1 MMPTR
6 GVPHE
11 KELPVP
17 DEGRAVEALGQA
29 VDFHRFAAKA
39 GGDGPQLQRVVLRA
53 DFPIPQ
59 GFVPFDAGPAF
70 GAAARAPRPST
81 RPPGAAGSWRLR
93 SVPWAIS
100 FPLGLQLE
108 KAGIVGFV
116 DVQPAMVDFRDFPH
130 HPVEKVPIVG
140 DHQDGAFIFLQIV
153 LEPDHHPPV
162 QVVGRLVQNEQ
173 LAGGNEGGGHGHP
186 LFCPPDSRDT
196 GRSKSGSPRR
206 VRMALASNSLWV
218 APAACSTCS
227 RIVAPERKSGFCG
240 R

>member
-1 MMPTR
+1 MR
-6 GVPHE
+6 
-11 KELPVP
+11 
-17 DEGRAVEALGQA
+17 D
-29 VDFHRFAAKA
+29 
-39 GGDGPQLQRVVLRA
+39 
-53 DFPIPQ
+53 
-59 GFVPFDAGPAF
+59 PAF
-70 GAAARAPRPST
+70 GAAGAGAPGHPLGL
-81 RPPGAAGSWRLR
+81 PAQQALALALGALGYL
-93 SVPWAIS
+93 

-186 LFCPPDSRDT
+186 LFLPAGQQGHGTVEVRQPQAGENGFGLEFFMGGAGGMQHLLQDCGAGEKIRILRQIADARAAGVRD
-196 GRSKSGSPRR
+196 G
-206 VRMALASNSLWV
+206 
-218 APAACSTCS
+218 AA
-227 RIVAPERKSGFCG
+227 VGGFLPGQDFQQSGFAG
-240 R
+240 AVDPDEAHLFPFGHG